1 MFILTDK
8 DLELLSVFTAGLLLG
23 LLIIVMA
30 YFLSKLK

>member
-23 LLIIVMA
+23 LLKIIMA
-30 YFLSKLK
+30 YFLSKL